1 MLEERIQDLLVAG
14 SDVEYFAGCCGE
26 ELRAYLGNLKAHR
39 CRLDAVEANVVVA
52 LNRLAKQTSSKA
64 RPSDSA
70 DDIQRATGESRF
82 EAAKTARRAELFERL
97 PEVNQALAAGEITA
111 GHVDLLT
118 SIPHKWHHTLEEEL
132 QALLRKARVESVDEF
147 RHTVRHWKDQ
157 TAKANGEDPHQ
168 RRRDNR
174 SCSIRGD
181 RDGIARLNALL
192 DPEAGAIVR
201 NAITHKAQALL
212 RRDQNNDETGT
223 RSYQQRL
230 ADALTA
236 ICTNPRNANHNEDEG
251 GPAKGRREP
260 TVVVGIQLSDLQA
273 GRDGTAYGTGPISA
287 ETARKLACEC
297 AIIPIVLGSNS
308 VVLDMGRKTRLATSH
323 QRLALATRY
332 DNHCTVPGC
341 DRPFE
346 WCHIHHIDHWEHGGP
361 TNLDNLIPVCSRHHT
376 QIHDGRLQIQ
386 RHNSQDHWHHKPNGR
401 RPARVS

>member
-1 MLEERIQDLLVAG
+1 M
-14 SDVEYFAGCCGE
+14 
-26 ELRAYLGNLKAHR
+26 
-39 CRLDAVEANVVVA
+39 
-52 LNRLAKQTSSKA
+52 
-64 RPSDSA
+64 
-70 DDIQRATGESRF
+70 
-82 EAAKTARRAELFERL
+82 
-97 PEVNQALAAGEITA
+97 
-111 GHVDLLT
+111 
-118 SIPHKWHHTLEEEL
+118 
-132 QALLRKARVESVDEF
+132 ESVDEF

-157 TAKANGEDPHQ
+157 TARANGEDPHQ

-174 SCSIRGD
+174 TCSIRGD
-181 RDGIARLNALL
+181 RDGMTRLNALL

-212 RRDQNNDETGT
+212 RRYQNNNETRT

-236 ICTNPRNANHNEDEG
+236 ICTNPENGNPNSEDSEDGEG
-251 GPAKGRREP
+251 GEGGAKGRREP
-260 TVVVGIQLSDLQA
+260 TVVVGIQLADLQA

-376 QIHDGRLQIQ
+376 QIHDRRLQIQ
-386 RHNSQDHWHHKPNGR
+386 RHNSQDHWHHKRNGR
-401 RPARVS
+401 ARHAEHARSRHAA

>member
-1 MLEERIQDLLVAG
+1 M
-14 SDVEYFAGCCGE
+14 
-26 ELRAYLGNLKAHR
+26 
-39 CRLDAVEANVVVA
+39 A
-52 LNRLAKQTSSKA
+52 LNRLAKQTSPKA

-70 DDIQRATGESRF
+70 DDIAAATGESRF
-82 EAAKTARRAELFERL
+82 EANKTARRAELIERL

-111 GHVDLLT
+111 GHADLLT

-132 QALLRKARVESVDEF
+132 EALLRKARVESVDEF
-147 RHTVRHWKDQ
+147 RHTVRQWKDQ

-181 RDGIARLNALL
+181 RDGMTRLNALL

-201 NAITHKAQALL
+201 NTLTHKAQALL
-212 RRDQNNDETGT
+212 RRDQDNDETGT

-236 ICTNPRNANHNEDEG
+236 ICTNPRNGNPNSEDSEDGEG
-251 GPAKGRREP
+251 SAKGRREP
-260 TVVVGIQLSDLQA
+260 TVVVGIQLADLQA

-287 ETARKLACEC
+287 ETVRKLACEG

-308 VVLDMGRKTRLATSH
+308 VVLDMGRKTRLASHH
-323 QRLALATRY
+323 QRLALAARY
-332 DNHCTVPGC
+332 DNHCAVPGC

-386 RHNSQDHWHHKPNGR
+386 RHNSQDHWHRKRAERETLRPR
-401 RPARVS
+401 RAAA